1 MMVGCALVLRGSV
14 LAGSLGDP
22 HWEHILVPSITG
34 APHRSQYAGR
44 PPFAL
49 PIVTRAILS

>member
-1 MMVGCALVLRGSV
+1 MLGCALVTGGSV
-14 LAGSLGDP
+14 PPGSLGDP

-44 PPFAL
+44 PPFDL
-49 PIVTRAILS
+49 IIVTRTLLS